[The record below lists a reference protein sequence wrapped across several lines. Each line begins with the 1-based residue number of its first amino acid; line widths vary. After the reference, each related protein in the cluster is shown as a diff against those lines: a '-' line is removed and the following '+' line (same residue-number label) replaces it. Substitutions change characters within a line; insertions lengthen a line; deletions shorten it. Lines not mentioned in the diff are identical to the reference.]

1 MRVNPFQFLL
11 ICAATAVFD
20 NCSRES
26 DFESGDASRIPICVS
41 GQIDQRATKANALG
55 FVDKDALGLY
65 AVNYLENNTIP
76 GDLLDSGNQADNVKY
91 IFDEGNHKWV
101 PVHSVYY
108 KDVNTNVD
116 LYLYYPYQSG
126 ISSVTASGFEVRKD
140 QSSAATPYALSG
152 YEASDYLW
160 GKAANVSPTESAT
173 PVLMQHRLSGV
184 QVTLVPKDGFAEG
197 EFESLSKSI
206 ILMNTT
212 RKATINYTTGVATA
226 VGRPQVDGIV
236 MCPQEDGTFRAIVI
250 PQTVGA
256 GVRLF
261 SITLGGVVYGFTQG
275 QEVSYQ
281 AGKQLNVAIQVTKKT
296 PSGEYELELGE
307 TQIVD
312 WTEDR
317 NTHGGEAR
325 QYYIV
330 TLDTP
335 GTLGRTIKSAGKN
348 PNKIRNIKVCGPVT
362 DADFY
367 FMRDSM
373 AILEAV
379 NMREA
384 QLKDNRLEYTDLY
397 RDGEKVRVSEIRDN
411 CIPADAF
418 REKESLIY
426 FVFPE
431 KVEGILGG
439 AFYLSGLA
447 GPLIIPEDVTFICS
461 GAFRDTRI
469 SSLSLSSSVQYIGFG
484 AFYNCQTLTGQLLLP
499 QSLEYIDEWAFY
511 ECGFSGRLYLPDKVK
526 FIGGHAFHGNR
537 FIGSLVIPELV
548 RELPECAFASAGFSG
563 SLDLGNVI
571 QFGNQALS
579 SCGFQNELVIPE
591 GVLAIPDG
599 CFTGNNF
606 SSIVFPSTLRT
617 IGGSAFESNTHLI
630 TPLVFPEGLIS
641 IGRDAFRYC
650 LELPAIVFPSSL
662 QTILNSAFSQCY
674 YVSSIVCKAAEP
686 ATVRSGAFDGV
697 PKDNFT
703 VEVPAESVRLYQ
715 AEVGWSDF
723 KRIGPYYDFS
733 VSKKL
738 LRALN
743 EEYSQTIILRAP
755 AGNSWHVVDKPD
767 WVTVTPSSGT
777 GKTEI
782 SVIVNQME
790 RTNDTFSII
799 KEYYD
804 EERYHGRRGLVQ
816 FGLDGRDY
824 TTELEVQ
831 QYDYEYGDG
840 ESKTIQ
846 TATRGTGINIVFI
859 GDGYDAKD
867 IASGN
872 FVSDAEEGARYIF
885 DIEPFSTY
893 KDYFNV
899 SAVLTLS
906 DESGIGSENT
916 KVDTKFGTY
925 ITQKERIKAPDDELC
940 FYYAAKGTNDGQTDD
955 CLIVLMMNTPMY
967 EGVCVMYGDGSSIA
981 CCPVSRDTYPFD
993 YRGIIQHEAGGHG
1006 FGHLDDE
1013 YIYFNAYY
1021 DGLGF
1026 ESKHQK
1032 RWFLNVSTSSS
1043 PHEVPWA
1050 HLIFNPQYSDYV
1062 DMYEGAEYY
1071 SRGIYRSEATS
1082 CMNNNIPY
1090 YSAISRQA
1098 IVERILTL
1106 SGEGFTFEKFIE
1118 KDSDRFGTYTKSN
1131 IDELQTNRTFPK
1143 NESCII
1149 LKPHK
1154 TSNQ

>member
-1 MRVNPFQFLL
+1 MQLSMKKVLYIVRPYIVLL
-11 ICAATAVFD
+11 LGIAIA
-20 NCSRES
+20 CSRES

-384 QLKDNRLEYTDLY
+384 QLKEIGTDFKY
-397 RDGEKVRVSEIRDN
+397 
-411 CIPADAF
+411 DAF
-418 REKESLIY
+418 IGDNVPRSFQDGAISYKAFYNKKTLTH
-426 FVFPE
+426 FVFPNE
-431 KVEGILGG
+431 ITEIHVS
-439 AFYLSGLA
+439 AFDNSGLA
-447 GPLIIPEDVTFICS
+447 D
-461 GAFRDTRI
+461 A
-469 SSLSLSSSVQYIGFG
+469 
-484 AFYNCQTLTGQLLLP
+484 
-499 QSLEYIDEWAFY
+499 
-511 ECGFSGRLYLPDKVK
+511 
-526 FIGGHAFHGNR
+526 
-537 FIGSLVIPELV
+537 
-548 RELPECAFASAGFSG
+548 
-563 SLDLGNVI
+563 
-571 QFGNQALS
+571 
-579 SCGFQNELVIPE
+579 LVIPE
-591 GVLAIPDG
+591 GVKRIGGGAFSRTLITSLSLPSDLEFIGDRAFNGCSGISNQLLLPESLKQIEREAFKG
-599 CFTGNNF
+599 CFLACKL
-606 SSIVFPSTLRT
+606 TLPTRLEY
-617 IGGSAFESNTHLI
+617 IGQEAFAYNSFVGGLEL
-630 TPLVFPEGLIS
+630 PEGLSVIEPSTFAYAGFTGKLIIGEGVTIIRSGAFAGCGFGGELMIPEGIS
-641 IGRDAFRYC
+641 IIPSRAFA
-650 LELPAIVFPSSL
+650 ENFFSSVVFPSSL
-662 QTILNSAFSQCY
+662 RKIDEGAFSGNPY
-674 YVSSIVCKAAEP
+674 ITEPIVVPEGVVSIGPWAFYGCNALPSVEFPSTLQYIGE
-686 ATVRSGAFDGV
+686 GAFQSYGTVSDITRIICASLEPPILGDNAFEGV
-697 PKDNFT
+697 KKNNFT
-703 VEVPAESVRLYQ
+703 VEVPAPSVKRYQ
-715 AEVGWSDF
+715 AEQGWSDF
-723 KRIGPYYDFS
+723 TRISAYQGFS
-733 VSKKL
+733 L
-738 LRALN
+738 ARYRIRALN
-743 EEYSQTIILRAP
+743 AGTKYTMQLDAPSGQT
-755 AGNSWHVVDKPD
+755 WHVSQKPS
-767 WVTVTPSSGT
+767 WVNVIPSEGNGKTTVTV
-777 GKTEI
+777 EI
-782 SVIVNQME
+782 DDMP
-790 RTNDTFSII
+790 RTDSTFEI
-799 KEYYD
+799 
-804 EERYHGRRGLVQ
+804 EERNNYYTNHAGRKGEVVFFLDDVGVTY
-816 FGLDGRDY
+816 GLDV
-824 TTELEVQ
+824 E
-831 QYDYEYGDG
+831 QYDSDRREGIFSTIM
-840 ESKTIQ
+840 ESN
-846 TATRGTGINIVFI
+846 RGSGISIVFI

-867 IASGN
+867 IQDGLFEN
-872 FVSDAEEGARYIF
+872 DANQGAAFFF
-885 DIEPFSTY
+885 DIEPFRTY
-893 KDYFNV
+893 RDYFNV
-899 SAVLTLS
+899 YSVTSLSLDSGLATSSAFKDNRFGGFRVDADACLTWVEETCPQVDLSKCLIILLENFSSSGGMTLLYEQGATLS
-906 DESGIGSENT
+906 
-916 KVDTKFGTY
+916 V
-925 ITQKERIKAPDDELC
+925 
-940 FYYAAKGTNDGQTDD
+940 
-955 CLIVLMMNTPMY
+955 
-967 EGVCVMYGDGSSIA
+967 
-981 CCPVSRDTYPFD
+981 CPVSKDAYPWDF
-993 YRGIIQHEAGGHG
+993 RGVIQHEAGGHG
-1006 FGHLDDE
+1006 FGRLAEECIIHEGFFQNCSCHCCSHDDFTPLQTLG
-1013 YIYFNAYY
+1013 YFKNIALSSNAN
-1021 DGLGF
+1021 D
-1026 ESKHQK
+1026 
-1032 RWFLNVSTSSS
+1032 
-1043 PHEVPWA
+1043 VPWA
-1050 HLIFNPQYSDYV
+1050 HLMFHPQYSDYV
-1062 DMYEGAEYY
+1062 DIYEGAYNHA
-1071 SRGIYRSEATS
+1071 RGVYRSEAVS
-1082 CMNNNIPY
+1082 CMNNYIPY
-1090 YSAISRQA
+1090 FPAICRQA
-1098 IVERILTL
+1098 IVERIMTL
-1106 SGEGFTFEKFIE
+1106 AGEEFSLEDFYE
-1118 KDSDRFGTYTKSN
+1118 KDSREDYDRLG
-1131 IDELQTNRTFPK
+1131 I
-1143 NESCII
+1143 
-1149 LKPHK
+1149 
-1154 TSNQ
+1154 